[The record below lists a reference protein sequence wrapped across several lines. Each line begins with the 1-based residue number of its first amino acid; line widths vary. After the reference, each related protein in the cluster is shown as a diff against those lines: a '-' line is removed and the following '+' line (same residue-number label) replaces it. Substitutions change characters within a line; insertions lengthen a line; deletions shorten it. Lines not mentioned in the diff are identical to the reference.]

1 MPRSRSLLRRAQTS
15 LGRTLSTTAVVGAVM
30 VGAAGLTGIAS
41 PVGAASYSAPLVA
54 PQMEQDVATLM
65 NQMRVDQGLA
75 PLDLI
80 VTTNGSANPQLEAW
94 RNCLLELN
102 MSTLLQSNSLTHDSG
117 GSCGPSRN
125 AAVPGEQILA
135 ASWTSGSNRGANPV
149 STARS
154 WLTSP
159 PHTKWL
165 MSPNA
170 SSMMVYAACFEA
182 NNASYLIIGATLLD
196 SNGNW
201 PSQNVSSAAPAA
213 TGSAYDQAYYHACPA
228 AGGSALIQPSKAR
241 PGTPSTPLPGT
252 VAAARSLSEVLAAS
266 DYSARDAETL
276 RLYRAFF
283 DRDPDV
289 TGAAY
294 WINRARLGASADD
307 LAWGFAASEE
317 FRGLYGPVN
326 DSQFLG
332 VMFENMLGRAPDA
345 AGFQYWLGEMRV
357 KGLDKHEV
365 VRWVTANPEF
375 AQRYPFSPAR

>member
-1 MPRSRSLLRRAQTS
+1 MSRSRSLIRRVRTS
-15 LGRTLSTTAVVGAVM
+15 VGRAFGTTVVVGTVI
-30 VGAAGLTGIAS
+30 VGAAGLAGVATPA
-41 PVGAASYSAPLVA
+41 GAAGYSHPLVA
-54 PQMEQDVATLM
+54 PQMEQDVAALM

-80 VTTNGSANPQLEAW
+80 VTTNGAANPQLEAW

-102 MSTLLQSNSLTHDSG
+102 MSTLLQSNSLTHDG
-117 GSCGPSRN
+117 GKTCGPSRT

-135 ASWTSGSNRGANPV
+135 ASWISGSNRGANPV
-149 STARS
+149 QTATS
-154 WLTSP
+154 WLGSP

-201 PSQNVSSAAPAA
+201 PSPNASSAAPS
-213 TGSAYDQAYYHACPA
+213 TQGSVYDPAYYHACPK
-228 AGGSALIQPSKAR
+228 AGSSALIQPSKAR
-241 PGTPSTPLPGT
+241 PGTQTTPLPGT

-266 DYSARDAETL
+266 DYSTKDAETL

-294 WINRARLGASADD
+294 WITQARLGVAADG
-307 LAWGFAASEE
+307 LAWGFAASDE
-317 FRGLYGPVN
+317 FRNLYGQVD
-326 DSQFLG
+326 DSRFLG
-332 VMFENMLGRAPDA
+332 VMFQNMLGRAPDP
-345 AGFQYWLGEMRV
+345 AGFRYWLNEMQV

-365 VRWVTANPEF
+365 VRWVTANDEF
-375 AQRYPFSPAR
+375 ARKYPFSPAR